1 VLEQV
6 QHECFKSHVELMYN
20 LIITQIKFLGN
31 TSPSLGCCKP
41 YSGSLLCWR
50 KVLQV
55 PLITLL
61 ITPTVELGHEV
72 CNGESKVDG
81 EADHILDVAFEL
93 VHVLIC
99 GVGI

>member
-31 TSPSLGCCKP
+31 TSQSLGCCKP
-41 YSGSLLCWR
+41 YSGSLLWWR

-55 PLITLL
+55 PLIT
-61 ITPTVELGHEV
+61 PTDELGHEV
-72 CNGESKVDG
+72 CNGESTVDD
-81 EADHILDVAFEL
+81 EADHVLDVAFER
-93 VHVLIC
+93 VHALIC